1 MVEIRRLFSDNF
13 GRGGSLNTKPFWVL
27 HKYNLEG
34 ILPHMISLPHFLF
47 IPFKQAVTIIIINDS
62 HPAMNPR
69 ENDSYAKGS
78 KITVKVAMIC
88 IIAYVKLLRGR
99 I

>member
-1 MVEIRRLFSDNF
+1 
-13 GRGGSLNTKPFWVL
+13 
-27 HKYNLEG
+27 
-34 ILPHMISLPHFLF
+34 MISLPHFLF
-47 IPFKQAVTIIIINDS
+47 IPFKQAVTIIINDS

>member
-1 MVEIRRLFSDNF
+1 MVEIRRLFSNHF
-13 GRGGSLNTKPFWVL
+13 GRGGFLNTSPFLVL
-27 HKYNLEG
+27 HKSDLEG
-34 ILPHMISLPHFLF
+34 ILLPHMISLPHFLF

-88 IIAYVKLLRGR
+88 IIAHVQN
-99 I
+99 